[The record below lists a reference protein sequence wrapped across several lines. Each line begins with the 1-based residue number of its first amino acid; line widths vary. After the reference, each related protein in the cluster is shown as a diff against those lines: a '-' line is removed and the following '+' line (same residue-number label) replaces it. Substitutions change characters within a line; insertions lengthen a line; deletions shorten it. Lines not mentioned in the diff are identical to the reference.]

1 MLPPR
6 KKTVA
11 CNKTNSVFGAL
22 HFCDQPKRALSLA
35 STEGCDC
42 LVMHFSPSCYSRHDA
57 QTDAV
62 ACMNACAWP
71 AQSKAVHV
79 AFDFTPL
86 PEPLFCCSH
95 THFSGASFFCFVD
108 MRACLILQL
117 LLCCCFYGSKLCQQ
131 LLLFR
136 VHNM

>member
-1 MLPPR
+1 MLPPH

-35 STEGCDC
+35 STAGCDW
-42 LVMHFSPSCYSRHDA
+42 LVMHFSPSCYSRHEA

-86 PEPLFCCSH
+86 PEPLLFVVAIH
-95 THFSGASFFCFVD
+95 TSQEHHFFVL
-108 MRACLILQL
+108 LI
-117 LLCCCFYGSKLCQQ
+117 C
-131 LLLFR
+131 
-136 VHNM
+136 VHV